1 MAIAPPAPHHPA
13 VADGRAGGGRPGEGR
28 DGEGRDGDRRDA
40 DGRDAEL
47 LDEWARL
54 TATIASLEARRAEI
68 LHERME
74 RLAATTEGALGGG
87 SVAFRSMTA
96 EFAAAGHLPHTTM
109 EGVFGA
115 AWSLVER
122 YPATLDAL
130 RQGTIGLR
138 HAETIVSA
146 GTVIPFD
153 DDARRAEF
161 ERRVLPFAE
170 SETVARTRVHARG
183 TAAALVPETLA
194 ERHQRAR
201 AERSVSIAPL
211 DDGLA
216 ELRAVLP
223 EVLAQAVYDRLTAI
237 ARHVASPRPTASS
250 TDGTK
255 PKSAGPASTGPE
267 ISGPKSAGPEGAGPE
282 DTGSMGS
289 GTDDRT
295 FDQIRADAL
304 ADILLTGDPSAVS
317 RSAVES
323 ITATV
328 QVTLSAHTLSG
339 ADDRMAE
346 LDGHGPLL
354 PSLARELAAGATSW
368 NRLFLDPAGQVVETD
383 AYTPTASMRRRLRA
397 RDQHCRF
404 PGCRAPAHRCDA
416 DHNRDHAKG
425 GRTTIRNLSLFCRR
439 HHTLKHPD
447 LDDRDRWSAEQLDG
461 GLIRWRSPLGREYVD
476 MPPPRVMFT

>member
-1 MAIAPPAPHHPA
+1 
-13 VADGRAGGGRPGEGR
+13 
-28 DGEGRDGDRRDA
+28 
-40 DGRDAEL
+40 
-47 LDEWARL
+47 
-54 TATIASLEARRAEI
+54 
-68 LHERME
+68 
-74 RLAATTEGALGGG
+74 
-87 SVAFRSMTA
+87 
-96 EFAAAGHLPHTTM
+96 
-109 EGVFGA
+109 
-115 AWSLVER
+115 
-122 YPATLDAL
+122 
-130 RQGTIGLR
+130 
-138 HAETIVSA
+138 
-146 GTVIPFD
+146 
-153 DDARRAEF
+153 
-161 ERRVLPFAE
+161 
-170 SETVARTRVHARG
+170 
-183 TAAALVPETLA
+183 
-194 ERHQRAR
+194 
-201 AERSVSIAPL
+201 
-211 DDGLA
+211 
-216 ELRAVLP
+216 
-223 EVLAQAVYDRLTAI
+223 
-237 ARHVASPRPTASS
+237 
-250 TDGTK
+250 
-255 PKSAGPASTGPE
+255 
-267 ISGPKSAGPEGAGPE
+267 
-282 DTGSMGS
+282 MGS

-304 ADILLTGDPSAVS
+304 ADILLTEDPSAVS

-328 QVTLSAHTLSG
+328 QGTLSAHTLSG

-416 DHNRDHAKG
+416 DHNQDHAKG

-476 MPPPRVMFT
+476 TPPPRVMFT